1 MAKNKSAGNYNHIPT
16 EQDGIKFSSK
26 MEAAYYLYLK
36 ERKKNKEIKDFTMQE
51 TYILTEK
58 FIIVDGKT
66 IYGSDPD
73 YNKIHK
79 ATKTKVYP
87 AMKYTP
93 DFNVINLDDSIEII
107 EVKGIAK
114 TDFEIRKK
122 LFLQLYP
129 EYEKGYKV
137 VSYDTVT
144 DAWYDYYELVKIKK
158 ERTKLKA
165 AEDAK
170 KKAEKEA
177 IKKKKAA
184 KNKISTKKS
193 ISKKVKSKK

>member
-1 MAKNKSAGNYNHIPT
+1 MAKKNKSAGNYNHIPT
-16 EQDGIKFSSK
+16 TIDGIKFPSK
-26 MEAAYYLYLK
+26 MEAAYYLILK
-36 ERKKNKEIKDFTMQE
+36 KKKEDGLIKDFTMQE

-58 FIIVDGKT
+58 FIVVDGTT

-79 ATKTKVYP
+79 ETKTKVYP

-93 DFNVINLDDSIEII
+93 DFNVVNLDNSVDVI
-107 EVKGIAK
+107 EVKGLTK

-129 EYEKGYKV
+129 QYEKNYKV
-137 VSYDTVT
+137 ISYDTVT
-144 DAWYDYYELVKIKK
+144 DEWYDYYELVKIKK
-158 ERTKLKA
+158 ERAKIKA
-165 AEDAK
+165 IERDK

-177 IKKKKAA
+177 KKNLKKTSVKKSSTKTKKKIKR
-184 KNKISTKKS
+184 
-193 ISKKVKSKK
+193 